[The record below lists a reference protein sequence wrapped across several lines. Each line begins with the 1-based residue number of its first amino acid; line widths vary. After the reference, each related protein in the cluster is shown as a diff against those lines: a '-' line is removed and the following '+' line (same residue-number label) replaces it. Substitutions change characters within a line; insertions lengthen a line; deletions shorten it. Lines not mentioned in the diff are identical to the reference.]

1 MTIIFYIASL
11 IAFIATLAVVTRNN
25 AVHALLYLIVSLLAV
40 SVIFFISGAP
50 FVAALEVI
58 VYAGATMV
66 LFVFA
71 IMMLN
76 LGKSATSARTA
87 LLQPRKWMGPAILCT
102 ILLVELVYV
111 FFTSGL
117 TAENVTVIG
126 PAEVSESLFGGYIL
140 AVELTGMLLMSGI
153 VGAYHIGKEKKKE
166 YHRYLQNINEQEDE

>member
-11 IAFIATLAVVTRNN
+11 IAFLATIAVVTRTN

-58 VYAGATMV
+58 VYAGAIMV

-76 LGKSATSARTA
+76 LGKETTITRNQM
-87 LLQPRKWMGPAILCT
+87 LQPRNWIGPAILCL
-102 ILLVELVYV
+102 ILLAELVYV
-111 FFTSGL
+111 FFSHEMTSANL
-117 TAENVTVIG
+117 RTIG
-126 PAEVSESLFGGYIL
+126 PAEVSQSLFGGYVL

-153 VGAYHIGKEKKKE
+153 VGAYHIGKEKKRE
-166 YHRYLQNINEQEDE
+166 YHRYLQQINEQENE

>member
-1 MTIIFYIASL
+1 MTIIFYIAAVV
-11 IAFIATLAVVTRNN
+11 AFVATVMVVTRKN

-58 VYAGATMV
+58 VYAGAIMV

-76 LGKSATSARTA
+76 MGKESTERESQLMNAGAWIV
-87 LLQPRKWMGPAILCT
+87 PGILCL
-102 ILLVELVYV
+102 ILLCELVYV
-111 FFTSGL
+111 FYSYDVPFKDV
-117 TAENVTVIG
+117 EIIG
-126 PAEVSESLFGGYIL
+126 AAEVSESLFGPYVL

-153 VGAYHIGKEKKKE
+153 VGAYHIGKEKKRE
-166 YHRYLQNINEQEDE
+166 YHRYLQQKEEEHA

>member
-1 MTIIFYIASL
+1 MNIIFYIASI
-11 IAFIATLAVVTRNN
+11 IAFVATVMVVTRKN

-58 VYAGATMV
+58 VYAGAIMV

-76 LGKSATSARTA
+76 LGKDSTQQESK
-87 LLQPRKWMGPAILCT
+87 LLSFGAWIIPAFLCLV
-102 ILLVELVYV
+102 LLCELIYV
-111 FFTSGL
+111 FYSYDTQHY
-117 TAENVTVIG
+117 AVVEIG
-126 PAEVSESLFGGYIL
+126 AAEVSDSLFGGYVL

-153 VGAYHIGKEKKKE
+153 VGAYHIGKEKKRE
-166 YHRYLQNINEQEDE
+166 YHRYLQLNEKEHE